1 MTFLFLKSNFRIVE
15 FATRDDAQKAIATLS
30 NTNFMGRQIF
40 VREVFQ
46 HCACLIGRIENRNQ
60 GTAEGLI
67 VAGILHMVG
76 IPVVATVV
84 VVREEEP
91 AEATVIPPA
100 VKSTLATYH
109 IHLHN

>member
-1 MTFLFLKSNFRIVE
+1 MKSYFRIVE

-46 HCACLIGRIENRNQ
+46 RGACLTGRIENRNQ

-67 VAGILHMVG
+67 VAGTLHMVA

-84 VVREEEP
+84 VAQEEQEEP
-91 AEATVIPPA
+91 TVIPPV
-100 VKSTLATYH
+100 VKSTLATYSH
-109 IHLHN
+109 PSS